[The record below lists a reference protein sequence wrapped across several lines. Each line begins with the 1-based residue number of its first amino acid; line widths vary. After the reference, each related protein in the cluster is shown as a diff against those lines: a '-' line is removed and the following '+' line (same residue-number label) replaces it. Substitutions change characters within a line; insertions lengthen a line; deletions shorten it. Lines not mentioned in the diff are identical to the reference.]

1 MTWDILNWTCCFIFI
16 ICLDLSASFSLVR
29 RSSLVSKT
37 LLLLELGEWDPK
49 ESIPPPETPPAK
61 RICCSCHV
69 KAMTSALLF
78 LNGHYVH
85 ILSPKLELISLYKE
99 KQEDMDVSLTFCL
112 CPLGAMIFPG
122 PLWPN
127 QWAYFKPQGVIW
139 KIWIS
144 SFHRYLLLYCGM
156 SGLVTAHCQS
166 WVLFDIFPKIW
177 IFHIALKTNFW
188 KLFFK
193 LLSFEDDLM
202 KICETNWKQSQISQI
217 FICRKKLSKIL
228 SR

>member
-1 MTWDILNWTCCFIFI
+1 
-16 ICLDLSASFSLVR
+16 
-29 RSSLVSKT
+29 
-37 LLLLELGEWDPK
+37 
-49 ESIPPPETPPAK
+49 
-61 RICCSCHV
+61 
-69 KAMTSALLF
+69 
-78 LNGHYVH
+78 
-85 ILSPKLELISLYKE
+85 
-99 KQEDMDVSLTFCL
+99 MDVSLTFCL
-112 CPLGAMIFPG
+112 CPHGAMIFPG

-127 QWAYFKPQGVIW
+127 QWAYFKPQGAIW

-144 SFHRYLLLYCGM
+144 SFHRYLLLYCGL

-166 WVLFDIFPKIW
+166 RVLFDIFPKSW
-177 IFHIALKTNFW
+177 IFHIVLKTNFW

-228 SR
+228 SRWWVIKVWSVGPMWAARKWSDMSISSSLSLKGGGLAFLPL

>member
-1 MTWDILNWTCCFIFI
+1 MLHKQ
-16 ICLDLSASFSLVR
+16 DLRQIRQAYFFTQMPRTADVT
-29 RSSLVSKT
+29 VGCIK
-37 LLLLELGEWDPK
+37 D
-49 ESIPPPETPPAK
+49 
-61 RICCSCHV
+61 
-69 KAMTSALLF
+69 
-78 LNGHYVH
+78 
-85 ILSPKLELISLYKE
+85 KL
-99 KQEDMDVSLTFCL
+99 EDMDVSLTFCL
-112 CPLGAMIFPG
+112 CPHGAMIFPG

-166 WVLFDIFPKIW
+166 RVIFDIFPKIW